1 LTAPISLTTQNHD
14 GIAVGYTPR
23 TVLNPTS
30 GRRSPGAR
38 LFWGA
43 SGHGLTVEIAAQR
56 SMLSHHLQGGV
67 AMRWFYRNKPKEI
80 WDENIKWDGDI
91 EAAHKIRDICNS
103 AAGSAEKVGHQG
115 DAAETKANKH
125 EAERYKRA
133 AKIAMEIAI
142 KISDDLLR
150 DTAVCQIVVLCL
162 KANDLRTALIL
173 FRAVQAVSIRNDML
187 NEHPALRQAVA

>member
-1 LTAPISLTTQNHD
+1 
-14 GIAVGYTPR
+14 
-23 TVLNPTS
+23 
-30 GRRSPGAR
+30 
-38 LFWGA
+38 
-43 SGHGLTVEIAAQR
+43 
-56 SMLSHHLQGGV
+56 
-67 AMRWFYRNKPKEI
+67 MRWFSKSKPKEI
-80 WDENIKWDGDI
+80 WDEEIEWPIGDI

-103 AAGSAEKVGHQG
+103 AAGSAERVSRQV
-115 DAAETKANKH
+115 DAAQTKANKH

-150 DTAVCQIVVLCL
+150 DSAVCRIVILCL
-162 KANDLRTALIL
+162 KANDFKTALIL